1 MTEQVAAP
9 TAQVSRSM
17 ATIGSWEAENVTVRQ
32 VEAALSDL
40 RRHEQ
45 RAAVRASVL
54 TLVAVVHTDARAETV
69 LDVVYELGAR
79 HPSRTIVLV
88 LDEGTEGGMDA
99 AASVHVVEREGRALC
114 FEEIVLRVRGRA
126 RHHLDSVVEPFA
138 LPDLPM
144 VVWLPSRLPA
154 PGDPLLT
161 VADRIVVDS
170 RAVAGA
176 DPSPGETHSVL
187 PAIAALARRL
197 PVTDLSW
204 TRLAPWRSLLAGLFE
219 GAAFRPFLREVEHVE
234 IHGNYG
240 PRHLLGGWLLKRL
253 RLPLWAVSL
262 SPAEHVSIKISA
274 VHRDRA
280 AVFVVERRGPER
292 EIESRIDIDRG
303 PCISQTLRMRQQWPA
318 LSLAGALTRM
328 GRDEVYSEALQ
339 GAVALAGAGLR
350 GPNAG
355 SGLRGPNAGSPS

>member
-1 MTEQVAAP
+1 MSVRAATSAP
-9 TAQVSRSM
+9 TRQM
-17 ATIGSWEAENVTVRQ
+17 ATIGSWEADNVTVRQ

-54 TLVAVVHTDARAETV
+54 TLVAVVDSDAAANNV
-69 LDVVYELGAR
+69 LDVVYELGTR

-88 LDEGTEGGMDA
+88 LDEGTESGMDA
-99 AASVHVVEREGRALC
+99 AASVHVVEREGRAVC

-138 LPDLPM
+138 LPDLPL
-144 VVWLPSRLPA
+144 VVWLPSHLPG
-154 PGDPLLT
+154 PGDPLLG

-176 DPSPGETHSVL
+176 DPTPGETHSVL

-219 GAAFRPFLREVEHVE
+219 GAAYRPFLRGVERVEV
-234 IHGNYG
+234 HGNYG
-240 PRHLLGGWLLKRL
+240 PRYLLGGWLLRRL
-253 RLPLWAVSL
+253 GLTRGQVFV
-262 SPAEHVSIKISA
+262 SPAEHVSITITAEHK
-274 VHRDRA
+274 DRA
-280 AVFVVERRGPER
+280 ATFTVERPGAARVIQSRVEVDGGP
-292 EIESRIDIDRG
+292 ST
-303 PCISQTLRMRQQWPA
+303 SQTLQMRQQWPA
-318 LSLAGALTRM
+318 LALAGALIRM
-328 GRDEVYSEALQ
+328 GRDEVYCEALE
-339 GAVALAGAGLR
+339 GAVALAGVGAR
-350 GPNAG
+350 
-355 SGLRGPNAGSPS
+355 R